1 MPMETCVRTA
11 VARHG
16 YLVTFTTRYD
26 VSIRLSIF
34 VFLGAA
40 GSGKQRLGQQHRS
53 DTVRKQRGEEEDQ
66 PTACCNRVLTRLS
79 PRRHTQPRERRPHGL
94 CPVEPLLEL
103 SAQRAAPLAVQVLLL
118 PRANELN
125 HRASELRVR
134 ATGQLLPAADEL
146 EPVDRNGEHDAR
158 PLVRALAANEVDGEG
173 YATVPHADERCV
185 RLLLFPALFPSWRC
199 SLHLGAAGRA
209 VGLIPE
215 RARRA
220 RVAVAMAARQAEGAS
235 KGSSVAD
242 GTTGGRR
249 RHLRTRVP
257 ALGRRRRSAPS
268 AELREN

>member
-94 CPVEPLLEL
+94 CPVEPLLEV

-125 HRASELRVR
+125 HRASELWVR
-134 ATGQLLPAADEL
+134 ATGQLLPTA
-146 EPVDRNGEHDAR
+146 DAR

-209 VGLIPE
+209 AGLIPE
-215 RARRA
+215 RPRRA

-257 ALGRRRRSAPS
+257 ALGRRRRSAGPRRNPR
-268 AELREN
+268 ELTPPARRAAL